1 MTQIID
7 PTSIP
12 GPSPRRRRWWPSV
25 LLTLLSLLLLL
36 IGVVS
41 STYSHECCAID
52 CSAYPEACERRA
64 REHHHA
70 EQNAVRT
77 AFAGFASS
85 VIALGTAV
93 VLLRRG

>member
-1 MTQIID
+1 M
-7 PTSIP
+7 
-12 GPSPRRRRWWPSV
+12 
-25 LLTLLSLLLLL
+25 LMTLLSVLLLL

-52 CSAYPEACERRA
+52 CSSYPEACERHA

-70 EQNAVRT
+70 ERNAVRM

-85 VIALGTAV
+85 AMALGTAV